1 MAQPVAEQ
9 PLDAGALI
17 TAAAALIG
25 GEATQTARFGIA
37 VSGGPDSLALLLL
50 AHLAFPG
57 RVAAATVDHQ
67 LRGESA
73 AEAQQVAAL
82 CAQIGVPH
90 ATLTPRKPI
99 AGSLQTSA
107 RAARYALLEEWRTAG
122 DIDWVLTAHHAD
134 DQLETL
140 VMRLNR
146 GSGVAGL
153 SGIRTRHGHVLRP
166 LLAIRRSAL
175 VALVQSKGWAAVDDP
190 SNRDDRFDRA
200 RVRKALAVGDLL
212 DADAVAQSAAVIADA
227 NEALDWVMKTMLAER
242 MTPTRGGFDINV
254 ADLPIELRR
263 RLIQHAL
270 RAMEP
275 DRKAPRGGV
284 LTRAIAAVEGG
295 VSAMIGDTCLKP
307 AKTNAEHWELRPAPP
322 RGAR

>member
-1 MAQPVAEQ
+1 MAQLAAEQ
-9 PLDAGALI
+9 ALDAGALI
-17 TAAAALIG
+17 TATAALIG

-57 RVAAATVDHQ
+57 CVAAATIDHQ
-67 LRGESA
+67 LRPESA
-73 AEAQQVAAL
+73 AEAQLVAAL
-82 CAQIGVPH
+82 CAQIGVAH
-90 ATLTPRKPI
+90 TILMPREPI
-99 AGSLQTSA
+99 TGSLQASA
-107 RAARYALLEEWRTAG
+107 RATRYALLEEWRAAG
-122 DIDWVLTAHHAD
+122 GIDWLMTAHHAD

-153 SGIRTRHGHVLRP
+153 SGIRARHGHVLRP

-175 VALVQSKGWAAVDDP
+175 VALVQSKGWIAIDDP

-227 NEALDWVMKTMLAER
+227 DEALDWAMKAMRAER
-242 MTPTRGGFDINV
+242 TSEAGGGFDINV

-263 RLIQHAL
+263 RLILHAL
-270 RAMEP
+270 RKMEP
-275 DRKAPRGGV
+275 GRKAPRGDV

-307 AKTNAEHWELRPAPP
+307 SKSNAEQWQLRPAPP